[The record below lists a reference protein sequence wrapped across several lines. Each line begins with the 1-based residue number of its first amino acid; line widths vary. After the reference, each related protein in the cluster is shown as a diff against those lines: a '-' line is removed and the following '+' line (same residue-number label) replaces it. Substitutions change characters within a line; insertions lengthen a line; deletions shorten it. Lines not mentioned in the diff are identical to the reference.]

1 VAERRIFHHD
11 LCFGCGQANLF
22 GLQAELEPLPEGGVE
37 GRFFVKQD
45 HQGPPGFAHGGVI
58 AAALDEAMALLL
70 RSRGVSGLTARL
82 EVDLLAPVSVGVFA
96 TVRARPVKEREQTLV
111 LEATAAVEGEPVAR
125 ARGVFVRRPDGAE
138 LPLDN

>member
-1 VAERRIFHHD
+1 MAERRIFHHD

-70 RSRGVSGLTARL
+70 RSRGVPGLTARL

-96 TVRARPVKEREQTLV
+96 TVRARPVEERERTLV

-125 ARGVFVRRPDGAE
+125 ARGVFVRRPDGAAT
-138 LPLDN
+138 PLDN

>member
-1 VAERRIFHHD
+1 MAEERIFHHD

-22 GLQAELEPLPEGGVE
+22 GLQAELEPLPDGGVE

-45 HQGPPGFAHGGVI
+45 HQGPPGLAHGGVI

-70 RSRGVSGLTARL
+70 RSRGVSGVTARL

-96 TVRARPVKEREQTLV
+96 TVHARPLEERERTLV

-125 ARGVFVRRPDGAE
+125 ARGVFVRRPDGPE
-138 LPLDN
+138 SPLDI